1 MTELKDRGKGF
12 FFPYMIKLRF
22 PDLSPNKDCL
32 GWQKGGEVWHVQA
45 QYASR
50 EGNFVHVHACLRN
63 MLFWA
68 ILE

>member
-63 MLFWA
+63 MLFWP
-68 ILE
+68 IVE